1 MYKHKYLEE
10 LNIHEKDYNS
20 AIPGADL
27 NNPLFKPESRA
38 YYKQQRQ
45 EYGFDALEVYDLDKT
60 AALWLYEHIRL
71 YMDLDIVNFDRAKV
85 QIPVLYE
92 NEERENATAPFFTSR
107 KETHTQREAML
118 LCLDYLK
125 KAESEPA
132 PVLKTEEDIKRHE
145 YAMGAFRI
153 FAEILPL
160 MWE

>member
-10 LNIHEKDYNS
+10 LNIHPEDYNS

-27 NNPLFKPESRA
+27 DNPLFKPESRA
-38 YYKQQRQ
+38 YYEQQRR

-71 YMDLDIVNFDRAKV
+71 YMDLDIVDFDRVKV
-85 QIPVLYE
+85 QIPVLCE
-92 NEERENATAPFFTSR
+92 NEERENATDPFFVSK

-132 PVLKTEEDIKRHE
+132 LALTEEEIKRHE